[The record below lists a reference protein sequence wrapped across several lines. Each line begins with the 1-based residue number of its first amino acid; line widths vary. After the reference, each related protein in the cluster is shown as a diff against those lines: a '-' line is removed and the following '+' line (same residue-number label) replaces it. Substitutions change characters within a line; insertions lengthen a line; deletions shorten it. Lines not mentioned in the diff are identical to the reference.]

1 MDTAI
6 LLMIVIFMFGAFLKG
21 WSGFGTN
28 LVVPPLFLFLTRFD
42 SLKEVMVIVISVNL
56 FLNILMIVR
65 SKQFNLNLLRE
76 IWILIVVAV
85 SFHFIGTYFKGLL
98 DDSMFRI
105 FLGVAIILV
114 TLNRIFKLR
123 FSIKELQ
130 WYHYLVTGIFSGIL
144 NGLFGLGGIP
154 LLILLGSTKIEKFK
168 MRSTLV
174 SYFFIMN
181 IIFIVGEV
189 VNNSY
194 NSFVIQNILILIGFA
209 LVACMAGL
217 YFSSRVNDKV
227 FQRVMNGILIFF
239 GINLIYHGIFGAH
252 IFTLFS

>member
-6 LLMIVIFMFGAFLKG
+6 LFMILIFMFGAFLKG

-28 LVVPPLFLFLTRFD
+28 LVVPPLFLFLTRFND
-42 SLKEVMVIVISVNL
+42 LKEVMVIVISVNL
-56 FLNILMIVR
+56 FLNILMIIR
-65 SKQFNLNLLRE
+65 SKQFNTKLLKE
-76 IWILIVVAV
+76 IWILIIVAV

-123 FSIKELQ
+123 FHIKKIE
-130 WYHYLVTGIFSGIL
+130 WYHYLITGIFSGIL

-154 LLILLGSTKIEKFK
+154 LLILLGSTKMDKFK

-174 SYFFIMN
+174 SYFLIMN
-181 IIFIVGEV
+181 IIFIIGEV
-189 VNNSY
+189 INGSY
-194 NSFVIQNILILIGFA
+194 NMFVINNILILIGFA
-209 LVACMAGL
+209 ILACMLGL

-239 GINLIYHGIFGAH
+239 GINLIYHGIFGSH
-252 IFTLFS
+252 IFTMFS